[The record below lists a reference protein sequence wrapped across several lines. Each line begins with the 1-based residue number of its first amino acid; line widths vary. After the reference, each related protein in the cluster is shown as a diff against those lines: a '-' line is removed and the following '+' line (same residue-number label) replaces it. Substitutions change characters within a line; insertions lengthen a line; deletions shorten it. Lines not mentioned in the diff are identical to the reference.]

1 MRAVVGAPEQ
11 RYAAQVAVKGFL
23 QAAETQLRLA
33 LDQFEPEVKAT
44 DPA

>member
-23 QAAETQLRLA
+23 QAAETAQA
-33 LDQFEPEVKAT
+33 VPESHEC
-44 DPA
+44 